1 MFQLKNN
8 EVVNKIWLN
17 NITTDSTFV
26 IPRLDADKIV
36 LNYNNEVPEY
46 NLRNN
51 WKSLKGF
58 FFNNRPLKFNFFK
71 DLEEPYYN
79 QIFFVPEV
87 EFNAYDGIALGM
99 RLNNRS
105 ILNKPFTFFPSIFF

>member
-1 MFQLKNN
+1 MVETRDLVDYKFGKVSKTKDSISVKIINKTNTNAPISLYQLKNN

-17 NITTDSTFV
+17 NISTDSTIV
-26 IPRLDADKIV
+26 IPRLESDKLV

-58 FFNNRPLKFNFFK
+58 FFNNRQIKFNFMK
-71 DLEEPYYN
+71 DLEEPHYN
-79 QIFFVPEV
+79 
-87 EFNAYDGIALGM
+87 
-99 RLNNRS
+99 
-105 ILNKPFTFFPSIFF
+105 

>member
-1 MFQLKNN
+1 M
-8 EVVNKIWLN
+8 WLTE
-17 NITTDSTFV
+17 IKTDSTIV
-26 IPRLDADKIV
+26 IPRLGADKLT

-58 FFNNRPLKFNFFK
+58 FFNNRPFKFIFFK

-79 QIFFVPEV
+79 QIFYVPEV
-87 EFNAYDGIALGM
+87 EFNIYDGIALGM
-99 RLNNRS
+99 RINNKS
-105 ILNKPFTFFPSIFF
+105 ILNKPLLLV